1 MKITRMHVQFVDQWL
16 HSNRFFATAS
26 KQQNELYIRLH
37 EMIIILMMVLC
48 FSPFANNKHV
58 EEIPRH
64 VVALLP
70 VHVCVFFLLLLF
82 TWCLTALACAMNIF
96 MQYTHTIY
104 IYCMDIMWYTYKI
117 AARSYLKMQYSFQRQ
132 TKIITAMAASK
143 HKIWRCFLCYTF

>member
-1 MKITRMHVQFVDQWL
+1 MTSQQSL
-16 HSNRFFATAS
+16 FATAS

-48 FSPFANNKHV
+48 FSPFACCLHV

-82 TWCLTALACAMNIF
+82 TWCLTALIHESACAMNIF

-104 IYCMDIMWYTYKI
+104 ILYGYHVVHIQI

-143 HKIWRCFLCYTF
+143 HKI